1 MTSTLQFNPFA
12 YDVQQ
17 DPYPHYAALHAVSP
31 VSWLDAFGAF
41 VATGFEEVRFIA
53 TRPQLFSSAGLIQRF
68 FGELSP
74 VPEVPWLID
83 LDPPRHP
90 EVRRLVNRTFTPRTV
105 EAFLPRIEQIVSR
118 LVGQMSKKDEFDVVE
133 DLAKPLPV
141 IAIAELLGVANDRH
155 ADFVRWSD
163 DIMRSVN
170 QPSDPEVISGIRRTI
185 TEFRAHF
192 LAEIADRRKSP
203 RSDLLS
209 SLVQIQQSEGVLS
222 EFDVLALCVIILM
235 AGNETTR
242 RAIGN
247 TTLALLEHPDQLAVL
262 DEDHTLLP
270 MAIEESVR
278 FNSPILGVP
287 RVAVQTTRVGEV
299 EIEAGKAV
307 MMMWGMANRD
317 PRHFRNPNDFIVKRI
332 PNDHLGFGVGNHF
345 CLGAPLARREVEIAL
360 KELLFGCERFEMVK
374 DTAEWDPTPLN
385 RGLVNLP
392 LRWASRP

>member
-17 DPYPHYAALHAVSP
+17 DPYPHYAALHAVAP
-31 VSWLDAFGAF
+31 VAWLEAFGAY
-41 VATGFEEVRFIA
+41 VATGFDEVRSIA
-53 TRPQLFSSAGLIQRF
+53 TRPQIFSSAGLIQRF

-90 EVRRLVNRTFTPRTV
+90 EVRRLVNRTFTPRTI
-105 EAFLPRIEQIVSR
+105 EAFLPRIEEIVED
-118 LVGQMSKKDEFDVVE
+118 LVGRMAEKEGFDLVE

-141 IAIAELLGVANDRH
+141 IVIAELLGVAHDRH

-170 QPSDPEVISGIRRTI
+170 QPTDSDVIAGIRRTI

-192 LAEIADRRKSP
+192 LAEIADRKASP
-203 RSDLLS
+203 RDDLLS
-209 SLVQIQQSEGVLS
+209 SLVQIQQSEGLLS
-222 EFDVLALCVIILM
+222 EYDVLALCVIILM

-247 TTLALLEHPDQLAVL
+247 TTLALLEFPEQLCAL
-262 DEDHTLLP
+262 TARPQLLP
-270 MAIEESVR
+270 MAIEEGVR

-287 RVAVQTTRVGEV
+287 RVALESARVGDAF
-299 EIEAGKAV
+299 IEAGKAV
-307 MMMWGMANRD
+307 MLMWGMANRD
-317 PRHFRNPNDFIVKRI
+317 PRHFPDPNQFIITRT

-345 CLGAPLARREVEIAL
+345 CLGAPLARHEVNLAL
-360 KELLFGCERFEMVK
+360 RRLLFDCAGFEMV
-374 DTAEWDPTPLN
+374 DDVPEWDPTPLN
-385 RGLVNLP
+385 RGLVSLP
-392 LRWASRP
+392 LRWTSRH